1 MMIVKLYTDGASRGN
16 PGPSGIGVLA
26 KDETGELIFQHY
38 KYIGTGT
45 NNQAEYIA
53 LIEGLK
59 KLMEFYT
66 PEEIDLTVNADSQL
80 MVRQLNGEYKIKNK
94 KLAELKSKIDRLISS
109 FKNVKF
115 VHIPRELNKEADK
128 LANKALNSVE

>member
-1 MMIVKLYTDGASRGN
+1 MIVKLYTDGASRGN

-26 KDETGELIFQHY
+26 KDETGEFIFQHY
-38 KYIGTGT
+38 KYIGIGT
-45 NNQAEYIA
+45 NNQAEYTA

-59 KLMEFYT
+59 KLMHLHA
-66 PEEIDLTVNADSQL
+66 PGEIDLTVNADSQL
-80 MVRQLNGEYKIKNK
+80 MIRQLRGEYKIKNK
-94 KLAELKSKIDRLISS
+94 KLAELKNNVDKLIGS
-109 FKNVKF
+109 FKKVKF